1 MASPRIA
8 IIIYSMYGHIAKSTF
23 SPSFAKKKKVADSDI
38 CILGFVVAE
47 SVKDGI
53 VARGGN
59 AEILQQVFNLIDQFS
74 VFFFILIKIIFYF
87 LFLTNRVPETL
98 SDEVLMKMGAVK
110 QDFPTTTR
118 QTLTEYDAF
127 LFGIPTRFGNMPA
140 QMKVSLR
147 CFIFIL
153 HSFYSFF

>member
-74 VFFFILIKIIFYF
+74 VFFLY
-87 LFLTNRVPETL
+87 
-98 SDEVLMKMGAVK
+98 
-110 QDFPTTTR
+110 
-118 QTLTEYDAF
+118 
-127 LFGIPTRFGNMPA
+127 
-140 QMKVSLR
+140 
-147 CFIFIL
+147 
-153 HSFYSFF
+153 